1 MDHKAEVTMS
11 KEKQVKSS
19 KTPLIK
25 SISINGEKI
34 SFEGGATLTTDS
46 VDLARRFA
54 DELGGN
60 ARLSIYKDRVSVAK
74 VCNMGVDFT
83 PEQLEAMAGLINAVA
98 EG

>member
-1 MDHKAEVTMS
+1 MS
-11 KEKQVKSS
+11 KEKQVKV
-19 KTPLIK
+19 PK
-25 SISINGEKI
+25 SAPNVKCISINGENI
-34 SFEGGATLTTDS
+34 TFEGGASLTTDS

-60 ARLSIYKDRVSVAK
+60 ARLAIYGDRVSVAK

-83 PEQLEAMAGLINAVA
+83 PGQLEAMAGLINAVA